1 MHQPIVAGVSAI
13 IEAMATLSRS
23 DVEHVAYL
31 ARLGLSDAELTRL
44 EGELNHILD
53 QYAILAELP
62 TDDIPPT
69 AQTIELENILRE
81 DVVKPSLPVEA
92 VLANAPERDGDF
104 IVVPAILD
112 ER

>member
-1 MHQPIVAGVSAI
+1 
-13 IEAMATLSRS
+13 MANLSRS

-31 ARLGLSDAELTRL
+31 ARLGLTDAELTRL

-53 QYAILAELP
+53 QYAILADLP
-62 TDDIPPT
+62 TDEIPPT
-69 AQTIELENILRE
+69 AQTIELENILRD

-92 VLANAPERDGDF
+92 VLAIAPARDGDF

>member
-1 MHQPIVAGVSAI
+1 
-13 IEAMATLSRS
+13 MASLSRS

-31 ARLGLSDAELTRL
+31 ARLGLTEGELTRL

-53 QYAILAELP
+53 QYAILAEVP

-69 AQTIELENILRE
+69 AQTIELENILRD

-92 VLANAPERDGDF
+92 VLANAPAREGDF